1 MFKEYSLSET
11 SSERVTV
18 VLHTWQHNVAVN
30 AGVKSAVTKLL
41 RFNSGL
47 DSLLAVILG
56 GLLKPS
62 VPQ

>member
-1 MFKEYSLSET
+1 M
-11 SSERVTV
+11 
-18 VLHTWQHNVAVN
+18 VLHTWQHNVVVN
-30 AGVKSAVTKLL
+30 AGVESEVTKLL

-47 DSLLAVILG
+47 DRLLAVILG

>member
-18 VLHTWQHNVAVN
+18 VLHTWQHNVVVN
-30 AGVKSAVTKLL
+30 AGVESEVTKLL